1 MRVTLSKR
9 SIAIAVAA
17 SLFASLIGTGVSA
30 SSENGG
36 TKPLYS
42 LDGLKT
48 EPKLDT
54 LNVLFRTVRQAHDRN
69 SAEIV
74 DWIVGNAD
82 FLPPGFFFEL
92 SRRLFRLEK
101 QLAVEWYV
109 VAQVRSQYDAL
120 RCREA
125 LAPLSF
131 ALLPIMTKEVLRY
144 QKAQRSEFN
153 KAARVAL
160 ARSDL
165 FSERI
170 SPLWT
175 CRFGVFGSKID
186 TNARDNDIG
195 NEIVSDT
202 QWPRMRRRILAYY
215 RKEYSARSSSKKGD

>member
-1 MRVTLSKR
+1 MRATLPKISV
-9 SIAIAVAA
+9 AIAVAA
-17 SLFASLIGTGVSA
+17 SLFAAPIGTGVSA

-36 TKPLYS
+36 TKPLY
-42 LDGLKT
+42 GLGELKA
-48 EPKLDT
+48 EPNLDT
-54 LNVLFRTVRQAHDRN
+54 LNVLFRTVRQAPDRN
-69 SAEIV
+69 STEII
-74 DWIVGNAD
+74 DWIVSNAD

-131 ALLPIMTKEVLRY
+131 ALLPIITKEVLRY
-144 QKAQRSEFN
+144 QKAQRSDFN

-186 TNARDNDIG
+186 SKTRGIG

-202 QWPRMRRRILAYY
+202 QWPRMRRRILAHY
-215 RKEYSARSSSKKGD
+215 RKEYSARSFSKEGD